1 MGYATLDA
9 ALAFPNNLPPTQ
21 THIVVTDTLK
31 SDANFLIHHFLSNQ
45 LKTDRRVV
53 LVGLAQIFNHYFLIN
68 RKLGTNLQPFK
79 QSGQFVFVDG
89 VTHLNNYSLDT
100 PYPPL
105 NTPTTP
111 TATLDGSHQAAL
123 REFYEVIKQHI
134 QPGTL
139 VILDDVSMLLLNGF
153 TDITVFIN
161 RLKSL
166 LASVDGTLVSLVHA
180 DEEGT
185 DDSEQDGFVKAVIQS
200 SELVLQVQPLGSG
213 LARDVHGQL
222 SIVYGPKHIPG
233 SIKTQP
239 HSMHYKIL
247 DNNVH
252 FFAKGISEGVL

>member
-21 THIVVTDTLK
+21 THIVITDTLK
-31 SDANFLIHHFLSNQ
+31 SDANFLIHHFTSNQ

-68 RKLGTNLQPFK
+68 RKLGTNLLPFK
-79 QSGQFVFVDG
+79 QSGQFVFIDG
-89 VTHLNNYSLDT
+89 VTHLNDYSLDT
-100 PYPPL
+100 PFPPP

-111 TATLDGSHQAAL
+111 TDTLNGCRLLQQ
-123 REFYEVIKQHI
+123 FYEVIKTHV

-139 VILDDVSMLLLNGF
+139 VILDDASMLLNNGF
-153 TDITVFIN
+153 QDISVFMN
-161 RLKSL
+161 RLKSH
-166 LASVDGTLVSLVHA
+166 LASLDGTLISLIHA
-180 DEEGT
+180 DEQGS
-185 DDSEQDGFVKAVIQS
+185 DDMEQDGFVKAVIQS

-222 SIVYGPKHIPG
+222 SIIYGPKYLPG
-233 SIKTQP
+233 LIKTQP